1 MGHMLEIVIIVG
13 IALAIFGPKALQ
25 NIARNAGKGVGQAN
39 AMKDKFMA
47 EMPVKELQSVAETVS
62 KVPTSPAQAVQ
73 MMVRQ
78 SLLPDEK
85 SSERAPERPVDG
97 AIESSAAQPKK
108 EA

>member
-1 MGHMLEIVIIVG
+1 MGHFLEIAIIAG

-25 NIARNAGKGVGQAN
+25 DIAHRTGKGVSQAN

-47 EMPVKELQSVAETVS
+47 EMPIKELQSVAETVS
-62 KVPTSPAQAVQ
+62 RVPTSPAQAVQ
-73 MMVRQ
+73 MVVKR

-85 SSERAPERPVDG
+85 SSEQAPERREG
-97 AIESSAAQPKK
+97 EAIESSAAWPKN